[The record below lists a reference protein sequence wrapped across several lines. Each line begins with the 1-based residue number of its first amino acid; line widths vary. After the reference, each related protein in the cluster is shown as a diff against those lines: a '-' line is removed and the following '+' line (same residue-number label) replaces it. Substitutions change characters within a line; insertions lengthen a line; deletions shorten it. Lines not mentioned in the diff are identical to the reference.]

1 VHFQKLVLQN
11 HFELLSNPLQKKE
24 PPTQN
29 QSVGGKAPMDYFSQ
43 RKMGETGNMG
53 WRERKNKN
61 KNKNNSVV
69 RRSREGGALAVW
81 VV

>member
-1 VHFQKLVLQN
+1 
-11 HFELLSNPLQKKE
+11 
-24 PPTQN
+24 
-29 QSVGGKAPMDYFSQ
+29 MDYFSQ

-61 KNKNNSVV
+61 KNKKNGMV
-69 RRSREGGALAVW
+69 RQSREGGALAVW